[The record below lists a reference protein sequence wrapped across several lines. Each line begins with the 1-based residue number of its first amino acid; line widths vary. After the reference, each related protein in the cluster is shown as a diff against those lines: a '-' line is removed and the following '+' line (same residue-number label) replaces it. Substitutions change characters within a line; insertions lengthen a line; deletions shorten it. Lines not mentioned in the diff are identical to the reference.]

1 MKYRLLF
8 LGLIFSFLFSAVSV
22 QAADLPVTSSFGW
35 RIHPITGNWKFHAG
49 VDLGYDYGTPVNVL
63 FDGIVVQA
71 GNYDDGYGNQV
82 LVYHPMY
89 DAYTRYCHMSTVY
102 VSLNETIG
110 AGTIVGLVGS
120 TGNSTGPHLHLEW
133 IVPDGT
139 GGYIYENPLNLWG

>member
-8 LGLIFSFLFSAVSV
+8 LGLIFSFLFPAVSV